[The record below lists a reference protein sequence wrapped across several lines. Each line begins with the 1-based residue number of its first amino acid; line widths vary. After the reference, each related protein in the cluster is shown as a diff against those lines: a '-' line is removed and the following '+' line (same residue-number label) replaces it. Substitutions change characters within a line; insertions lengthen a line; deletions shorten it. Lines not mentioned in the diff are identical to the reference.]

1 MKTWPLQDAKS
12 RLSDLVEQA
21 CGSGPQVI
29 SKRGR
34 ETVVVLSM
42 PDYQKLTRQ
51 KNSLADLLSQAPKAE
66 LVIERDKS
74 LPRELSL

>member
-21 CGSGPQVI
+21 CGAGPQVI
-29 SKRGR
+29 SKRGH

-42 PDYQKLTRQ
+42 ADYQKLIRQ
-51 KNSLADLLSQAPKAE
+51 KVGLVELLSQAPKAD

-74 LPRELSL
+74 LPRELLL

>member
-21 CGSGPQVI
+21 CGRGPQVI
-29 SKRGR
+29 SKRGL
-34 ETVVVLSM
+34 ETVVVLSIA
-42 PDYQKLTRQ
+42 DYQKLTRQ
-51 KNSLADLLSQAPKAE
+51 KVGLVDLLKQAPKAD

-74 LPRELSL
+74 LPRELTL